1 MAEQICPKC
10 GGTLQYDTAEAL
22 FVCPACG
29 NRFFR
34 EMIFGSVA
42 ERQDVKVYCAP
53 QSGAGELALT
63 SQYERDSAPVEVP
76 QPPVPSEHLDA
87 NVTPKAAKVTRRTQ
101 RYMARYDRAQEKR
114 ERERREVGAE
124 IVRCEAS
131 LSVANERVN
140 QRSVGT
146 PRVVAPTEITP
157 VTPLVEAAPEAG
169 AMAASIASE
178 VPMASAA
185 TEPDGLSRE
194 RLRIKVRE
202 AQLLLKAKKKAH
214 KHLSREIWRL
224 EQRAGQTRRDFRRE
238 LEEANQAIDRAALEV
253 RDAEVQVKEAKRRY
267 RKAK

>member
-22 FVCPACG
+22 FACPACG

-34 EMIFGSVA
+34 EMIFGSAA

-53 QSGAGELALT
+53 RSGAGELALT
-63 SQYERDSAPVEVP
+63 SQYERDSTPIEVP

-87 NVTPKAAKVTRRTQ
+87 NVTPKVAKVTRRTQ

-114 ERERREVGAE
+114 ERERREAGAE

-140 QRSVGT
+140 RRSVGM
-146 PRVVAPTEITP
+146 PRIVGPTEPTEAFP
-157 VTPLVEAAPEAG
+157 VEAEV
-169 AMAASIASE
+169 SE
-178 VPMASAA
+178 TVSSVPTASAPSA
-185 TEPDGLSRE
+185 VEASDGLSRE
-194 RLRIKVRE
+194 RLRIKLRE
-202 AQLLLKAKKKAH
+202 AQLLLKGKKKTH
-214 KHLSREIWRL
+214 KRLSREIWRL

-267 RKAK
+267 REAT

>member
-10 GGTLQYDTAEAL
+10 GGALQYDTVQAL
-22 FVCPACG
+22 FVCHACG

-34 EMIFGSVA
+34 EMIFGSAA

-53 QSGAGELALT
+53 RAGAEELELT

-101 RYMARYDRAQEKR
+101 RYMARYDRAQERR
-114 ERERREVGAE
+114 ERERREAGEE

-131 LSVANERVN
+131 LAVANERVN

-146 PRVVAPTEITP
+146 PRAFEPNEPTGGSP
-157 VTPLVEAAPEAG
+157 VEVEVSETISASPTASVPPAG
-169 AMAASIASE
+169 SAS
-178 VPMASAA
+178 
-185 TEPDGLSRE
+185 DGLSRE
-194 RLRIKVRE
+194 RLRIKLRE
-202 AQLLLKAKKKAH
+202 AQLLLKGKKKAH

-267 RKAK
+267 REAK